1 VIYAQMVLVRSV
13 VTGLRGVDPGIRDAA
28 RGLGYTP
35 WQSLVRIELPAALP
49 VLIGGIRVAAVTLIA
64 LATLAAWI
72 DAGGLG
78 VLLFEGIHTDDPDR
92 IIGGAF
98 AAAVLAIAVDAALR
112 AVERA
117 ADAS

>member
-1 VIYAQMVLVRSV
+1 
-13 VTGLRGVDPGIRDAA
+13 
-28 RGLGYTP
+28 
-35 WQSLVRIELPAALP
+35 
-49 VLIGGIRVAAVTLIA
+49 
-64 LATLAAWI
+64 
-72 DAGGLG
+72 

-112 AVERA
+112 ALERA